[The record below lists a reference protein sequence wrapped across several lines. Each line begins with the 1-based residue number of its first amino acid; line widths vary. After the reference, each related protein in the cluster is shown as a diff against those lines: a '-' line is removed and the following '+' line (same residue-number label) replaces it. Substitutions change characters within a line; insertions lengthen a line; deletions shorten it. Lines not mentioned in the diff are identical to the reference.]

1 MNFYRVKQTSK
12 NTFIPQVKIGIF
24 GTWDGLDEN
33 CCAIWFSNRSQA
45 DWCSVSTLEK
55 ANERIQDHKTMV
67 KEKKCYPKYHY
78 KKL

>member
-33 CCAIWFSNRSQA
+33 CSVVWFSSSSQL
-45 DWCSVSTLEK
+45 DWCSVDTIEK
-55 ANERIQDHKTMV
+55 AKKRIQDHKKKV
-67 KEKKCYPKYHY
+67 KEKKGYPKYHY
-78 KKL
+78 KQ